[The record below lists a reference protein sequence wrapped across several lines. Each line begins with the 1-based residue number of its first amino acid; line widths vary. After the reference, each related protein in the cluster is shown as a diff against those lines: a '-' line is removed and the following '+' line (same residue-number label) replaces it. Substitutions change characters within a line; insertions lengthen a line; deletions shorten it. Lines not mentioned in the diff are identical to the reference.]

1 MSSVR
6 PTSSM
11 PPEANT
17 KDPKVRAELYMASH
31 GIKELFEGL
40 GTLLLYHRP
49 SNPREFLIQQ
59 LDEMRKAKQE
69 QRHEPFFEENDLKVM
84 FAAFDIKEQGF
95 ITTEQ
100 YDQGFNIKQNCTS
113 LLNLGIE
120 KPTLR
125 LPESVS
131 TINQALFIRSVYVQ
145 LYGVCIE
152 SATLISLSFYRTQEI
167 KNASASFM

>member
-1 MSSVR
+1 MNST
-6 PTSSM
+6 PT
-11 PPEANT
+11 ELNT

-49 SNPREFLIQQ
+49 ANPREFLVQH
-59 LDEMRKAKQE
+59 LGEMRKAKQE
-69 QRHEPFFEENDLKVM
+69 QSHIPFFEEQDLKAM

-100 YDQGFNIKQNCTS
+100 YDQALQT
-113 LLNLGIE
+113 LGID

-131 TINQALFIRSVYVQ
+131 AINQALFIRS
-145 LYGVCIE
+145 I
-152 SATLISLSFYRTQEI
+152 TQEV